1 MTDSSS
7 RGFLQSLALHA
18 AAAALALGLGFVAA
32 NREPEVSRIIELVA
46 GEGDNYAATEAPALG
61 VEGGV
66 KLSVPAAA
74 APRPEPPALLR
85 PPEPEPEVASV
96 APVPVSVPPPVPAA
110 KAPPTPAPPAEKAE
124 KAPPE
129 KASSAAG
136 NEPVPNFKKKIQY
149 EIVRGDAK
157 AKLQLRREREAEQ
170 KRQAEERKRA
180 AEDAKRMTKEEFDR
194 AQRAKGGSAKAPA
207 TKVARIDGE
216 GIAKGVVGGSTA
228 NRKGGAGGKALTS
241 SGEGVLDSYYA
252 YFKRELRSA
261 FEPPPGVSDS
271 LKATL
276 EVRSNPDGSLSGAR
290 ITVSSGS
297 RDFDQAVLAAVRR
310 VRMPARPSEHRAAE
324 TFEFVFTM
332 RDRDQG

>member
-46 GEGDNYAATEAPALG
+46 GEGDNYAATEAPSLG
-61 VEGGV
+61 VVGGV

-74 APRPEPPALLR
+74 AARPEPPALLR
-85 PPEPEPEVASV
+85 PPEPEPEVAPV
-96 APVPVSVPPPVPAA
+96 ALAPVAVPPPVPAA

-129 KASSAAG
+129 KASSPAG
-136 NEPVPNFKKKIQY
+136 NEAVPNFKKKIQY

-170 KRQAEERKRA
+170 KRQVEERKRQ
-180 AEDAKRMTKEEFDR
+180 AEEAKRMTKEEFDR
-194 AQRAKGGSAKAPA
+194 AQRAKGGSAK
-207 TKVARIDGE
+207 VARIDGE
-216 GIAKGVVGGSTA
+216 GIAKGVVGGSPA

-252 YFKRELRSA
+252 YFKRELRTA
-261 FEPPPGVSDS
+261 FEPPPGLSDS

-276 EVRSNPDGSLSGAR
+276 EVRSNPDGSLSNAR
-290 ITVSSGS
+290 ITVPSGS
-297 RDFDQAVLAAVRR
+297 REFDQAVLAAVRR

-324 TFEFVFTM
+324 TFEFVFTL

>member
-7 RGFLQSLALHA
+7 RGFLQALALHGA
-18 AAAALALGLGFVAA
+18 AVALVLGLGFVAA
-32 NREPEVSRIIELVA
+32 NREPEAARIIELVA

-85 PPEPEPEVASV
+85 PPEPEPAPEIAPVAS
-96 APVPVSVPPPVPAA
+96 APVAVSPPVPAP
-110 KAPPTPAPPAEKAE
+110 KAPSTPAPPAEKTPS
-124 KAPPE
+124 AP
-129 KASSAAG
+129 G
-136 NEPVPNFKKKIQY
+136 NEAVPNFKKKIQY

-170 KRQAEERKRA
+170 RRLAEERKRA

-194 AQRAKGGSAKAPA
+194 AQRTKGGATKGAPS
-207 TKVARIDGE
+207 KVARIDGE

-241 SGEGVLDSYYA
+241 TGEGVLDSYYA
-252 YFKRELRSA
+252 YFKRELRTA
-261 FEPPPGVSDS
+261 FEPPAGLSDS

-276 EVRSNPDGSLSGAR
+276 EVRSNPDGSLSNAR
-290 ITVSSGS
+290 IAVSSGS
-297 RDFDQAVLAAVRR
+297 REFDQAVLAAVRR

-332 RDRDQG
+332 RERDQG

>member
-7 RGFLQSLALHA
+7 RGFLQALALHA
-18 AAAALALGLGFVAA
+18 AAAALALGLGFVVTS
-32 NREPEVSRIIELVA
+32 REPEAPRIIELVA

-85 PPEPEPEVASV
+85 PPEPEPEPEIAPV
-96 APVPVSVPPPVPAA
+96 APVPVPPPVPVA
-110 KAPPTPAPPAEKAE
+110 KAPPTPAPPAEKAPS
-124 KAPPE
+124 AP
-129 KASSAAG
+129 G

-149 EIVRGDAK
+149 DIVRGDAK

-180 AEDAKRMTKEEFDR
+180 SEDAKRMTKEEFDR
-194 AQRAKGGSAKAPA
+194 AQRAKGGVAKGAPS
-207 TKVARIDGE
+207 KVARVDGE

-276 EVRSNPDGSLSGAR
+276 EVRSNPDGSLSNAR
-290 ITVSSGS
+290 ITVPSGS
-297 RDFDQAVLAAVRR
+297 REFDQAVLAALRR

-324 TFEFVFTM
+324 TFEFVFTL

>member
-18 AAAALALGLGFVAA
+18 AAVALALGLGFVAA

-85 PPEPEPEVASV
+85 PPEPEPEVAPV
-96 APVPVSVPPPVPAA
+96 APAPVAVPPPVPAA
-110 KAPPTPAPPAEKAE
+110 KAPPTPAPPPE
-124 KAPPE
+124 KAP
-129 KASSAAG
+129 SAAG
-136 NEPVPNFKKKIQY
+136 NEAVPNFKRKIQY

-180 AEDAKRMTKEEFDR
+180 AEDVKRMTKEEFDR
-194 AQRAKGGSAKAPA
+194 AQRAKGGAAKGAPP
-207 TKVARIDGE
+207 KVARVDGE

-252 YFKRELRSA
+252 YFKRELRTA
-261 FEPPPGVSDS
+261 FESPPGLSDS

-276 EVRSNPDGSLSGAR
+276 EVRSNPDGSLSNAR
-290 ITVSSGS
+290 ITVPSGS
-297 RDFDQAVLAAVRR
+297 REFDQAVLAAVRR

-324 TFEFVFTM
+324 TFEFVFTL
-332 RDRDQG
+332 RERDQG

>member
-7 RGFLQSLALHA
+7 RGFLQALALHA

-32 NREPEVSRIIELVA
+32 SRETDSPRIIELVA

-66 KLSVPAAA
+66 KLSVPAAV
-74 APRPEPPALLR
+74 PRPEPPALLR
-85 PPEPEPEVASV
+85 PPEPEPEPEVASV
-96 APVPVSVPPPVPAA
+96 PVMVPPPSAPAP
-110 KAPPTPAPPAEKAE
+110 KAPPTPTPPAEKAPS
-124 KAPPE
+124 AP
-129 KASSAAG
+129 G
-136 NEPVPNFKKKIQY
+136 NEAVPNFKKKIQY

-170 KRQAEERKRA
+170 KRLAEERKRA

-194 AQRAKGGSAKAPA
+194 AQRAKGAPA
-207 TKVARIDGE
+207 KVARIDGE

-241 SGEGVLDSYYA
+241 TGEGVLDSYYA
-252 YFKRELRSA
+252 YFKRELRTA
-261 FEPPPGVSDS
+261 FEPPPGLSDA

-276 EVRSNPDGSLSGAR
+276 EVRSNPDGSLSNAR
-290 ITVSSGS
+290 IAVSSGS

-310 VRMPARPSEHRAAE
+310 VRMPARPAEHRAAE
-324 TFEFVFTM
+324 TFEFVFTL
-332 RDRDQG
+332 RERDQG

>member
-1 MTDSSS
+1 
-7 RGFLQSLALHA
+7 
-18 AAAALALGLGFVAA
+18 
-32 NREPEVSRIIELVA
+32 
-46 GEGDNYAATEAPALG
+46 
-61 VEGGV
+61 V

-85 PPEPEPEVASV
+85 PPEPEPAPEIAPVAS
-96 APVPVSVPPPVPAA
+96 APVAVSPPVPAP
-110 KAPPTPAPPAEKAE
+110 KAPSTPAPPAEKTPS
-124 KAPPE
+124 AP
-129 KASSAAG
+129 G

-194 AQRAKGGSAKAPA
+194 AQRAKGGGAKAPA

-252 YFKRELRSA
+252 LFKRELRTA
-261 FEPPPGVSDS
+261 FETPPGLSDS

-276 EVRSNPDGSLSGAR
+276 EVRSNPDGSLSNAR
-290 ITVSSGS
+290 IAVSSGS
-297 RDFDQAVLAAVRR
+297 REFDQAVLAAVRR

-332 RDRDQG
+332 RERDQG

>member
-7 RGFLQSLALHA
+7 RGFLQALALHA
-18 AAAALALGLGFVAA
+18 AAAALALGLGFVATS
-32 NREPEVSRIIELVA
+32 REPEAARIIELVA

-85 PPEPEPEVASV
+85 PPEPEPTPEIAPLAP
-96 APVPVSVPPPVPAA
+96 APVAVSPPVPAPKA
-110 KAPPTPAPPAEKAE
+110 PPTPAPPTPAPPAEKTPS
-124 KAPPE
+124 AP
-129 KASSAAG
+129 G
-136 NEPVPNFKKKIQY
+136 NEAVPNFKKKIQY

-170 KRQAEERKRA
+170 KRLAEDRKRA

-194 AQRAKGGSAKAPA
+194 AQRAKGGTAKGAPS
-207 TKVARIDGE
+207 KVARIDGE

-241 SGEGVLDSYYA
+241 TGEGVLDSYYA
-252 YFKRELRSA
+252 YFKRELRTA
-261 FEPPPGVSDS
+261 FEPPPGLSDS

-276 EVRSNPDGSLSGAR
+276 EVRSNPDGSLSNAR
-290 ITVSSGS
+290 IAVSSGS
-297 RDFDQAVLAAVRR
+297 REFDQAVLAAVRR
-310 VRMPARPSEHRAAE
+310 VRMPARPAEHRSAE

-332 RDRDQG
+332 RERDQG

>member
-18 AAAALALGLGFVAA
+18 AAVALALGLGFVAA

-85 PPEPEPEVASV
+85 PPEPEPEVAPV
-96 APVPVSVPPPVPAA
+96 APAPVAVPPPVPAA
-110 KAPPTPAPPAEKAE
+110 KAPPTPAPPPE
-124 KAPPE
+124 KAP
-129 KASSAAG
+129 SAAG
-136 NEPVPNFKKKIQY
+136 NEAVPNFKRKIQY

-194 AQRAKGGSAKAPA
+194 AQRAKGGAAKGAPP
-207 TKVARIDGE
+207 KVARVDGE

-252 YFKRELRSA
+252 YFKRELRTA
-261 FEPPPGVSDS
+261 FEPPPGLSDS

-276 EVRSNPDGSLSGAR
+276 EVRSNPDGSLSNAR
-290 ITVSSGS
+290 ITVPSGS
-297 RDFDQAVLAAVRR
+297 REFDQAVLAAVRR

-324 TFEFVFTM
+324 TFEFVFTL
-332 RDRDQG
+332 RERDQG

>member
-7 RGFLQSLALHA
+7 RGFLQALALHA
-18 AAAALALGLGFVAA
+18 AAAALTLGLGFVATS
-32 NREPEVSRIIELVA
+32 REPDSPRLIELVA

-85 PPEPEPEVASV
+85 PPEPEPEIAPV
-96 APVPVSVPPPVPAA
+96 APAPVAVAPSVPAPKPPPTPTPAPA
-110 KAPPTPAPPAEKAE
+110 TPAPPAEKA
-124 KAPPE
+124 P
-129 KASSAAG
+129 SAAG
-136 NEPVPNFKKKIQY
+136 NEAVPNFKKKIQY

-170 KRQAEERKRA
+170 KRLAEERKRA

-194 AQRAKGGSAKAPA
+194 AQRAKGGTAKGAPA
-207 TKVARIDGE
+207 KVARIDGE

-241 SGEGVLDSYYA
+241 TGEGVLDSYYA
-252 YFKRELRSA
+252 YFKRELRTA
-261 FEPPPGVSDS
+261 FEPPPGLSDS

-276 EVRSNPDGSLSGAR
+276 EVRSNPDGSLSNAR
-290 ITVSSGS
+290 ITVPSGS
-297 RDFDQAVLAAVRR
+297 REFDQAVLAAVRR
-310 VRMPARPSEHRAAE
+310 VRMPARPAEHRAAE
-324 TFEFVFTM
+324 TFEFVFTL
-332 RDRDQG
+332 RERDQG

>member
-7 RGFLQSLALHA
+7 RGFLQALALHA
-18 AAAALALGLGFVAA
+18 AAAALALGLGFVVTS
-32 NREPEVSRIIELVA
+32 REPEAPRIIELVA

-85 PPEPEPEVASV
+85 PPEPEPEPEIAPVAPAS
-96 APVPVSVPPPVPAA
+96 APVPVPPPVPAA
-110 KAPPTPAPPAEKAE
+110 KVPPTPTE

-129 KASSAAG
+129 KATAAAG

-180 AEDAKRMTKEEFDR
+180 SEDAKRMTKEEFDR
-194 AQRAKGGSAKAPA
+194 AQRAKGGVTKGAPS
-207 TKVARIDGE
+207 KVARVDGE

-276 EVRSNPDGSLSGAR
+276 EVRSNPDGSLSNAR
-290 ITVSSGS
+290 ITVPSGS
-297 RDFDQAVLAAVRR
+297 REFDQAVLAAVRR

-324 TFEFVFTM
+324 TFEFVFTL